1 MSAFLVNS
9 TVTKKQFFSVK
20 LLVRITGPVTY
31 NTINLLY
38 SEEELFWT
46 KTQLLN
52 FKVTL
57 PMAKLVMVGSRL
69 VSNGLIFSDDIPVTI
84 QLVTFLLLSNISEL
98 RIGAKTIK
106 NPDNRHHL

>member
-1 MSAFLVNS
+1 
-9 TVTKKQFFSVK
+9 
-20 LLVRITGPVTY
+20 
-31 NTINLLY
+31 
-38 SEEELFWT
+38 
-46 KTQLLN
+46 
-52 FKVTL
+52 
-57 PMAKLVMVGSRL
+57 MAKLVMVGSRL